1 FCFLGSKLMERSILS
16 SLKLSKQKHNDDLN
30 RRSTKRRA
38 LTYARRNILDTKP
51 FELSVAS
58 SNSSNDVDLN
68 FIRIDDSR
76 NLSLCNDTSDSS
88 LKETV
93 PNDIVE
99 LSIHEIVYDNISEVS
114 VDEQS

>member
-1 FCFLGSKLMERSILS
+1 
-16 SLKLSKQKHNDDLN
+16 
-30 RRSTKRRA
+30 
-38 LTYARRNILDTKP
+38 
-51 FELSVAS
+51 
-58 SNSSNDVDLN
+58 SNDVDLN

-114 VDEQS
+114 VDEQSFTTLDEYFDFSLFATEPDISLHNLTNVTKNEY